1 MTYHGVVDQ
10 QVVARALAMAS
21 ERSTANGV
29 SIRILS
35 GVEEQNLARQ
45 IFDEVWPTDEGTQIT
60 ANLLQAMTHNGT
72 YVSGVFVEGKIVGA
86 AFAFPSVD
94 EHRRLHLHSHMA
106 AVKENFRDR
115 SIGSTLKW
123 HQRAWALERG
133 YEVITWT
140 FDPLVK
146 RNARLNLV
154 KLGVQVFEYF
164 PNFYGELPDALNAG
178 DPTDRVIARWD
189 LLSESTLAAARYL
202 NLEILPKEIGVALSN
217 VEGRPVRHDMN
228 PTAEQLLCYLP
239 SDIIETRSQDDALAL
254 EWRLALRTELHP
266 RLNSGW
272 HISGFTHDGA
282 YLVTKLLKNQKE
294 NRVE

>member
-1 MTYHGVVDQ
+1 MDQNVVT
-10 QVVARALAMAS
+10 RAAAIATEKSLAS
-21 ERSTANGV
+21 GV
-29 SIRILS
+29 SIRVLS
-35 GVEEQNLARQ
+35 GLEEQNLARR

-60 ANLLQAMTHNGT
+60 ANLLQAMAHNGT
-72 YVSGVFVEGKIVGA
+72 YISGVFVEGEIVGA

-94 EHRRLHLHSHMA
+94 EHRHLHLHSHMA

-140 FDPLVK
+140 FDPLVR

-154 KLGVQVFEYF
+154 KLGVQIFEYF
-164 PNFYGELPDALNAG
+164 PNFYGDLPDALNAG
-178 DPTDRVIARWD
+178 DPTDRVIARWN
-189 LLSESTLAAARYL
+189 LLSQSTLAAASYR
-202 NLEILPKEIGVALSN
+202 NLEKLANGVPVALSN
-217 VEGRPVRHDMN
+217 IDGKPIHHEIDPSQSQV
-228 PTAEQLLCYLP
+228 LCYLP
-239 SDIIETRSQDDALAL
+239 SDIIEIRSQDSALAL
-254 EWRLALRTELHP
+254 EWRLALRAELHP

-282 YLVTKLLKNQKE
+282 YVVINNGEDEVK
-294 NRVE
+294 

>member
-1 MTYHGVVDQ
+1 MTYHGTMDQNVVT
-10 QVVARALAMAS
+10 RAAAIATEKSLAS
-21 ERSTANGV
+21 GV
-29 SIRILS
+29 SIRVLS
-35 GVEEQNLARQ
+35 GLEEQNLARR

-60 ANLLQAMTHNGT
+60 ANLLQAMAHNGT
-72 YVSGVFVEGKIVGA
+72 YISGVFVEGEIVGA

-94 EHRRLHLHSHMA
+94 EHRHLHLHSHMA

-140 FDPLVK
+140 FDPLVR

-164 PNFYGELPDALNAG
+164 PNFYGDLPDALNAG
-178 DPTDRVIARWD
+178 DPTDRVIARWN
-189 LLSESTLAAARYL
+189 LLSQSTLAAASYR
-202 NLEILPKEIGVALSN
+202 NLEKLANGVPVALSN
-217 VEGRPVRHDMN
+217 IDGKPIHHEIDPSQSQV
-228 PTAEQLLCYLP
+228 LCYLP
-239 SDIIETRSQDDALAL
+239 SDIIEIRSQDSALAL
-254 EWRLALRTELHP
+254 EWRLALRAELHP
-266 RLNSGW
+266 RLDSGW

-282 YLVTKLLKNQKE
+282 YVVINNGEDEVK
-294 NRVE
+294 

>member
-1 MTYHGVVDQ
+1 MDQNVVT
-10 QVVARALAMAS
+10 RAAAIATEKSLAS
-21 ERSTANGV
+21 GV
-29 SIRILS
+29 SIRVLS
-35 GVEEQNLARQ
+35 GLEEQNLARR

-60 ANLLQAMTHNGT
+60 ANLLQAMAHNGT
-72 YVSGVFVEGKIVGA
+72 YISGVFVEGEIVGA

-94 EHRRLHLHSHMA
+94 EHRHLHLHSHMA

-140 FDPLVK
+140 FDPLVR

-164 PNFYGELPDALNAG
+164 PNFYGDLPDALNAG
-178 DPTDRVIARWD
+178 DPTDRVIARWN
-189 LLSESTLAAARYL
+189 LLSQSTLAAASYR
-202 NLEILPKEIGVALSN
+202 NLEKLANGVPVALSN
-217 VEGRPVRHDMN
+217 IDGKPIHHEIDPSQSQV
-228 PTAEQLLCYLP
+228 LCYLP
-239 SDIIETRSQDDALAL
+239 SDIIEIRSQDSALAL
-254 EWRLALRTELHP
+254 EWRLALRAELHP
-266 RLNSGW
+266 RLDSGW

-282 YLVTKLLKNQKE
+282 YVVINNGEDEVK
-294 NRVE
+294 